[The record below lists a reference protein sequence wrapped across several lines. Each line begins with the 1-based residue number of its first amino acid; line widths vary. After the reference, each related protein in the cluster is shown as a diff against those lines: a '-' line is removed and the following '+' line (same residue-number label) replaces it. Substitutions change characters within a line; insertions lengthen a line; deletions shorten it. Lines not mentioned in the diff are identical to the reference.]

1 MRAIA
6 AFAALVPLLTLP
18 ALAERAA
25 IDKCKSD
32 ADQAITTLNARMTS
46 GASGTE
52 ALLLQEQRQQAM
64 KLRST
69 CDVPDNQQKR

>member
-25 IDKCKSD
+25 VDKCKAD
-32 ADQAITTLNARMTS
+32 ADKAIATLNARMQDAAD
-46 GASGTE
+46 GDAG
-52 ALLLQEQRQQAM
+52 LKLQEQHREAIQQRDA
-64 KLRST
+64 
-69 CDVPDNQQKR
+69 CDMPALSPR